1 MSGESVYVDIS
12 AMNSWQSNV
21 KEIASTNES
30 IINELKSIISSVDGS
45 WQGNSAT
52 AFTEG
57 YTNFLNELSS
67 ANSNLGNF
75 SGLLQTVVQTME
87 NE

>member
-21 KEIASTNES
+21 KEITSTNES
-30 IINELKSIISSVDGS
+30 IINELNSIISSVDGS

-57 YTNFLNELSS
+57 YTNFLNELSV

-75 SGLLQTVVQTME
+75 SNLLQTVVQTME